1 MKLDKYIEE
10 IIQDT
15 LGCDVQTASDMWE
28 NSEIGEMVNDYI
40 QNTIIEKYGEDM
52 SYSSA
57 TGGVKLEF
65 DVEGIVD
72 VETDTYFDLE
82 MNEVEF

>member
-15 LGCDVQTASDMWE
+15 LGCDAQTASDMWE

-40 QNTIIEKYGEDM
+40 QDTIIEEYGEGM
-52 SYSSA
+52 SFSSA
-57 TGGVKLEF
+57 SGGVKLEF

>member
-10 IIQDT
+10 IIKDT
-15 LGCDVQTASDMWE
+15 LGCDDQTASDMWE

-57 TGGVKLEF
+57 SGGVKLEF
-65 DVEGIVD
+65 EVEGVVNI
-72 VETDTYFDLE
+72 ETDTYYDLE
-82 MNEVEF
+82 LNEVEF